1 MRLWQ
6 SLDEVQGLQ
15 MPRGEKLDEYVF
27 DCLTRMYR
35 GFEDQRQRLAPG
47 AIMDV
52 RYEDLVADPVK
63 KVGEIYQ
70 RLELGDY
77 RLVREPIADF
87 VAQQKDYKP
96 NKHHMDDALKRRIR
110 ERWAAYF
117 ERYGYA

>member
-1 MRLWQ
+1 
-6 SLDEVQGLQ
+6 
-15 MPRGEKLDEYVF
+15 
-27 DCLTRMYR
+27 MYR
-35 GFEDQRQRLAPG
+35 GFEDQRQRLAPET
-47 AIMDV
+47 IVDV

-77 RLVREPIADF
+77 RLVREPIAEF

-96 NKHHMDDALKRRIR
+96 NKHHMDEALKRRIR